1 MKERLI
7 ENWLINASERMYQI
21 PFTQILI
28 QKGFTVLHI
37 SSHGVGEHGKDIIA
51 LDKNNQPI
59 CFQLKKGDIN
69 MPEWRKIS
77 SEIDDMI
84 GASIIHSSINP
95 EQMHASVIVSSG
107 MLSEDVRMLI
117 EAKNIKNKSV
127 GLGKLNVITR
137 KELIKDFSMLHSDF
151 FPEEPNDI
159 KDLLFFYT
167 FDGRNNVPEDKWAK
181 FLERVVLINNND
193 KKMSVSKVRQLILS
207 ASVLCFY
214 ALNNLEH
221 EKNHISLIKAWT
233 IFLSYVFLFLEKMKC
248 KIDDFDDILKIY
260 EEKILSAFSLLKDEV
275 LSIDDYMVGS
285 SFGEGAGQ
293 LYSTRITLVLGFL
306 AAYELIQKKVNSSY
320 IEDRKIV
327 DRILNSYKKEE
338 FAFLG
343 EAMSPLIFM
352 IAIYL
357 FNSGEKELS
366 IKIAKDFFN
375 HIIVENSKE
384 QKIGY
389 PDPYYSIDLLLK
401 EHYGVKEIET
411 PYESFIG
418 TTYTARPFLEF
429 LVKNNEKEFLS
440 QIWENVL
447 GIGYSEFVPDNPEDL
462 FFWKSELGKVEEY
475 FYEEPTK
482 WQTLIESSS
491 SIKLDKIP
499 RVFKERQNFIYH
511 FILTYPHRLSSNTW
525 KLFGY

>member
-7 ENWLINASERMYQI
+7 ENWLINASEQMYQI
-21 PFTQILI
+21 PFVQILI

-69 MPEWRKIS
+69 MAEWRKIS

-84 GASIIHSSINP
+84 MTSIKHPAVNPKQIHVSF
-95 EQMHASVIVSSG
+95 IVSSG
-107 MLSEDVRMLI
+107 MISDDVRLLI
-117 EAKNIKNKSV
+117 DAKNTKNESI
-127 GLGKLNVITR
+127 GLGKLEVITR
-137 KELIKDFSMLHSDF
+137 KEIVKDFSMLHSDF

-167 FDGRNNVPEDKWAK
+167 FDGRSNIPESKWAK
-181 FLERVVLINNND
+181 FLERILLTNNND
-193 KKMSVSKVRQLILS
+193 KKMSVSKARQLILS

-233 IFLSYVFLFLEKMKC
+233 IFLSYVFLLLEKMKYN
-248 KIDDFDDILKIY
+248 INDFNDILKIY

-275 LSIDDYMVGS
+275 LSNDDYMVGS
-285 SFGEGAGQ
+285 SFGDGAGQ

-306 AAYELIQKKVNSSY
+306 AAYELIQKESNSNY

-327 DRILNSYKKEE
+327 DRILGSYKNEE
-338 FAFLG
+338 FIFLG
-343 EAMSPLIFM
+343 EAMSSLIF
-352 IAIYL
+352 IIVIYL
-357 FNSGEKELS
+357 FNFGEKELS

-375 HIIVENSKE
+375 HIVVENSKE

-401 EHYGVKEIET
+401 EHYGVK
-411 PYESFIG
+411 
-418 TTYTARPFLEF
+418 
-429 LVKNNEKEFLS
+429 
-440 QIWENVL
+440 
-447 GIGYSEFVPDNPEDL
+447 
-462 FFWKSELGKVEEY
+462 
-475 FYEEPTK
+475 
-482 WQTLIESSS
+482 
-491 SIKLDKIP
+491 
-499 RVFKERQNFIYH
+499 
-511 FILTYPHRLSSNTW
+511 
-525 KLFGY
+525 